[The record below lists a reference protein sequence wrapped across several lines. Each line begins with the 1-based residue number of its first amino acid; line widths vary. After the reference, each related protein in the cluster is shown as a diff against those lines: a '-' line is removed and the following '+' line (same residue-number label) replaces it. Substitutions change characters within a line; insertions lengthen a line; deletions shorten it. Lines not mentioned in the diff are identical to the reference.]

1 MVNETGFRAALK
13 QRGKQPAVIDGLL
26 RQVQAFEAYLQAQR
40 QVGLDQAAPGDIQA
54 YARFLD
60 GEKQG
65 SAHTPLRGVALYY
78 RFLGMPEL
86 AECANALR
94 EAGVAD
100 NRKAPPLGKFL
111 WVDEIDIARLRQAG
125 IRDSQQMLAAGR
137 TPQMRSDLAARCGVA
152 PQAILEL
159 VMLSDLARIPG
170 LKAVRARL
178 YYNAGLRTPQEIAA
192 CETEPL
198 RLQLEQYV
206 QRTDFPGIPPLPREV
221 QSTIAS
227 ARRLQALVEYE
238 AG

>member
-1 MVNETGFRAALK
+1 MDETGFRAALK

-60 GEKQG
+60 GEKKG
-65 SAHTPLRGVALYY
+65 SAHTRLRGVGLYY

-86 AECANALR
+86 AECANELR

-100 NRKAPPLGKFL
+100 HRKALPLGKFL
-111 WVDEIDIARLRQAG
+111 WVDEIDIARLRQVG

-137 TPQMRSDLAARCGVA
+137 TPQMRSDLAARSGVA

-159 VMLSDLARIPG
+159 VMLSDLARLPG
-170 LKAVRARL
+170 LKEVRARL
-178 YYNAGLRTPQEIAA
+178 YYNAGVRTPGEIAKWEIEA
-192 CETEPL
+192 L
-198 RLQLEQYV
+198 RLKLEDFV
-206 QRTDFPGIPPLPREV
+206 QRTNFPGIPPLPKEV
-221 QSTIAS
+221 QSTIES